1 MAANSKRLAANVD
14 RFSGFADVYDRF
26 RPAPPPAIVDLLTQ
40 LARADRPAVVDL
52 GSGTGISSLIWAA
65 RASSVVGVEPNP
77 DMRAQ
82 AERRAAAAGAAN
94 VRFLDGLSTATGLSD
109 ASADIVTCSQSLH
122 WMEPEPTFA
131 EVGRILRAGGV
142 FAAYDCD
149 WPPTLNPDAEQAYIA
164 CRIRAG
170 EVEKKRQLAPHVHQ
184 WNKAEHLRRIR
195 ESGRFRYAR
204 EVVLHHVESG
214 DAERLVGVMLSQ
226 GEVASLLKHGIGE
239 DEIGI
244 AAMRAEV
251 RRAMGDATMPWYW
264 SYRVRLGV
272 K

>member
-1 MAANSKRLAANVD
+1 MPDDSARVAANID

-26 RPAPPPAIVDLLTQ
+26 RPQPPPAIVDMLAQ
-40 LARADRPAVVDL
+40 LARCDRPAVVDL
-52 GSGTGISSLIWAA
+52 GSGTGISSLLWARRA
-65 RASSVVGVEPNP
+65 RTVIGVEPNP

-82 AERRAAAAGAAN
+82 ARLRASAEGAAS
-94 VRFLDGLSTATGLSD
+94 VSFVEGLSIATGLPD
-109 ASADIVTCSQSLH
+109 ACADIVTCSQSLH

-131 EVGRILRAGGV
+131 EVARILRPGGV

-149 WPPTLNPDAEQAYIA
+149 WPPTLNPEAEQAYIA
-164 CRIRAG
+164 CRIRARA
-170 EVEKKRQLAPHVHQ
+170 VEQQRRVAPHVHQ
-184 WNKAEHLRRIR
+184 WSKDEHLKRIR
-195 ESGRFRYAR
+195 DSARFRYAR

-226 GEVASLLKHGIGE
+226 GEVATLLQHGVSE

-244 AAMRAEV
+244 TALREAAG
-251 RRAMGDATMPWYW
+251 RAMGDAAVPWYW